1 MLDEL
6 VAQLVRL
13 DLVDPLVER
22 LERPELADELGRGLL
37 PHPGHAR
44 DVVGRVALE
53 RLVVDHLA
61 GDEVEPLGDP
71 GGVVQDRVLD
81 AGPRRHQP
89 RVVGDELEHVEVAG
103 HDRRVETASLGVH
116 GDRADDVVGLV
127 AGELVDG
134 DAQRLDHL
142 ADLRELVAQVV
153 GHPLAGRLVLGV
165 LLVPEGRA
173 LEVEGDGDVV
183 RTEVLDAAQDD
194 AAEAE
199 DGVDELALRGRQGRQ
214 GEVSAVDEPVAVEQH
229 EAFGGHGSSVP
240 VGPAGGPRREAG
252 QPSPR
257 RRALQRMANRESP
270 TIRNAPETTT
280 SGGTPG

>member
-13 DLVDPLVER
+13 DLVDPLVQR

-37 PHPGHAR
+37 AHPGHAR
-44 DVVGRVALE
+44 DVVGRVALQ

-61 GDEVEPLGDP
+61 GHEVEPLGDP
-71 GGVVQDRVLD
+71 RRVVEDRVLD
-81 AGPRRHQP
+81 AGAGRHQA

-103 HDRRVETASLGVH
+103 HDRRVEAAPLGVD
-116 GDRADDVVGLV
+116 GDRPDDVVGLV
-127 AGELVDG
+127 PGQLVDG

-165 LLVPEGRA
+165 LLVAEGRA
-173 LEVEGDGDVV
+173 LEVEGDRDVV
-183 RTEVLDAAQDD
+183 RLDVRDAPQDD

-199 DGVDELALRGRQGRQ
+199 DRVDELALRGRQGRER
-214 GEVSAVDEPVAVEQH
+214 EVSAVDEPVAVEQH
-229 EAFGGHGSSVP
+229 EAFSGHGQV
-240 VGPAGGPRREAG
+240 
-252 QPSPR
+252 
-257 RRALQRMANRESP
+257 
-270 TIRNAPETTT
+270 
-280 SGGTPG
+280 